1 MSLEYPVTNGVAENG
16 AVNKAALGIVFAV
29 PIEADAFARR
39 ASGVTELEAGGLVF
53 REGRVAGRGVA
64 WCVAG
69 VGREAAARAARRL
82 ILGHRPRL
90 VVSAGFAG
98 GLAPD
103 LVRGSLIRAARV
115 TLPDRS
121 QELRLAHAVVT
132 NGRDLTLVTADRIVT
147 TPAEKADLRA
157 ASGADTVDMETFA
170 VAEVAAAE
178 GLPCGSLRVISD
190 GAGQTLPREV
200 AMLARPQ
207 SAMRRLGAAVGAIG
221 RRPRAATDL
230 WRLWEHAVVDGR
242 TLAAALADLC
252 GSLPESESVTP

>member
-1 MSLEYPVTNGVAENG
+1 MNQ
-16 AVNKAALGIVFAV
+16 AALGIVFAV

-39 ASGVTELEAGGLVF
+39 AAGVAEFEAEGLVF
-53 REGRVAGRGVA
+53 REGHVAGRGVA

-69 VGREAAARAARRL
+69 VGREAAARATRRL

-98 GLAPD
+98 GLDHD
-103 LVRGSLIRAARV
+103 LVRGSLIHAAQV

-121 QELRLAHAVVT
+121 TQLCLAHAAPA
-132 NGRDLTLVTADRIVT
+132 NGRDLTLVTTDHIAM

-157 ASGADTVDMETFA
+157 ASGADAVDMETFA
-170 VAEVAAAE
+170 VAEVAAAK

-190 GAGQTLPREV
+190 DAGQTLPTEV

-207 SAMRRLGAAVGAIG
+207 SAMRRLGAALGAIG
-221 RRPRAATDL
+221 RRPRAAADF

-242 TLAAALADLC
+242 TLATGLIDLC
-252 GSLPESESVTP
+252 GSLPESRSVTP

>member
-1 MSLEYPVTNGVAENG
+1 M
-16 AVNKAALGIVFAV
+16 FAV

-39 ASGVTELEAGGLVF
+39 ASDVTEFEAGGIVF
-53 REGRVAGRGVA
+53 REGRVAGRRVA

-82 ILGHRPRL
+82 ILGHRPQL

-103 LVRGSLIRAARV
+103 LARGSLVRAAWV

-121 QELRLAHAVVT
+121 KQLRLARTAPA
-132 NGRDLTLVTADRIVT
+132 NGRDLTIVT
-147 TPAEKADLRA
+147 TDRVLMTPEEKADLRTV
-157 ASGADTVDMETFA
+157 SGADAVDMETFA

-178 GLPCGSLRVISD
+178 GLACGSLRVISD
-190 GAGQTLPREV
+190 DAGQTLPREV
-200 AMLARPQ
+200 AVLARPQ
-207 SAMRRLGAAVGAIG
+207 STMRRLGAALGAIG
-221 RRPRAATDL
+221 RRPGVATDL

-242 TLAAALADLC
+242 TLASGLVELC
-252 GSLPESESVTP
+252 GSLPGSGSVRE

>member
-1 MSLEYPVTNGVAENG
+1 MKHA
-16 AVNKAALGIVFAV
+16 AVGIVFAV
-29 PIEADAFARR
+29 PIEADAFARL
-39 ASGVTELEAGGLVF
+39 ASEVTELEAGGLVF

-69 VGREAAARAARRL
+69 VGREAAAQAARRL

-103 LVRGSLIRAARV
+103 LDRGSLIRAAQV
-115 TLPDRS
+115 TLPDHS
-121 QELRLAHAVVT
+121 KKLRLAHAASA
-132 NGRDLTLVTADRIVT
+132 NGRDLALVTTDRIVT
-147 TPAEKADLRA
+147 TPAEKADLLA
-157 ASGADTVDMETFA
+157 ASGADAVDMETFA

-190 GAGQTLPREV
+190 DADQTLPSEV

-207 SAMRRLGAAVGAIG
+207 SAMRRLGAALGAIG
-221 RRPRAATDL
+221 RRPRAAADL
-230 WRLWEHAVVDGR
+230 WHLWEHAVVDGR
-242 TLAAALADLC
+242 TLATGLVELC
-252 GSLPESESVTP
+252 GSLPKSGAVTP

>member
-1 MSLEYPVTNGVAENG
+1 MVGRRLG
-16 AVNKAALGIVFAV
+16 ADTVKHAAVGIVFAV

-39 ASGVTELEAGGLVF
+39 VSGVTELKAGGLVF

-82 ILGHRPRL
+82 ILGHRPQL
-90 VVSAGFAG
+90 VLSAGFAG

-121 QELRLAHAVVT
+121 KDLRLAHAAPA
-132 NGRDLTLVTADRIVT
+132 NGRALTIVTTDHILT
-147 TPAEKADLRA
+147 TPAEKADLREV
-157 ASGADTVDMETFA
+157 SNADAVDMETFA
-170 VAEVAAAE
+170 VAEAAAAE
-178 GLPCGSLRVISD
+178 GLPCGSIRVISD
-190 GAGQTLPREV
+190 DASQTLPREV
-200 AMLARPQ
+200 AMLSRPQ
-207 SAMRRLGAAVGAIG
+207 SAMRRLGAAIGAIG
-221 RRPRAATDL
+221 RRPRAAADL
-230 WRLWEHAVVDGR
+230 WQLWEHAVIDGR

-252 GSLPESESVTP
+252 GSLPDATHAP

>member
-1 MSLEYPVTNGVAENG
+1 MNQ
-16 AVNKAALGIVFAV
+16 AVVGIVFAV

-39 ASGVTELEAGGLVF
+39 ASGVTELEAGGVVF
-53 REGRVAGRGVA
+53 REGHVAGRGVA

-69 VGREAAARAARRL
+69 VGREAAAQAARRL
-82 ILGHRPRL
+82 ILGHRPQL

-103 LVRGSLIRAARV
+103 LDRGSLIRAARV
-115 TLPDRS
+115 TLPDCAK
-121 QELRLAHAVVT
+121 ELRLGHAAAA
-132 NGRDLTLVTADRIVT
+132 NGRDLTIVTTDHILT
-147 TPAEKADLRA
+147 TPAEKADLRT
-157 ASGADTVDMETFA
+157 ASGADAVDMETFA

-190 GAGQTLPREV
+190 DAGQTLPREV

-207 SAMRRLGAAVGAIG
+207 SAMRRLGAAIGAIG

-242 TLAAALADLC
+242 TLATGLVDLC
-252 GSLPESESVTP
+252 GSLP

>member
-1 MSLEYPVTNGVAENG
+1 MHA
-16 AVNKAALGIVFAV
+16 AVNPGAESVAANRAAMGIVFAV

-53 REGRVAGRGVA
+53 REGRVAGRRVA

-103 LVRGSLIRAARV
+103 LVRGSLVRAAWI
-115 TLPDRS
+115 TLPDGS
-121 QELRLAHAVVT
+121 HPLRLAHAAAT
-132 NGRDLTLVTADRIVT
+132 NGRDLTLVTTDQIVT
-147 TPAEKADLRA
+147 TPTAKAELRTA
-157 ASGADTVDMETFA
+157 CGGDAVDMETFA

-178 GLPCGSLRVISD
+178 GLPCSSLRVISD
-190 GAGQTLPREV
+190 DASQTLPREV

-207 SAMRRLGAAVGAIG
+207 SAMRRLGAALGAIG
-221 RRPRAATDL
+221 RRPRAAADL
-230 WRLWEHAVVDGR
+230 WQLWEHAVVDGR
-242 TLAAALADLC
+242 TLAAGLADLC
-252 GSLPESESVTP
+252 EAPPESGSVTP